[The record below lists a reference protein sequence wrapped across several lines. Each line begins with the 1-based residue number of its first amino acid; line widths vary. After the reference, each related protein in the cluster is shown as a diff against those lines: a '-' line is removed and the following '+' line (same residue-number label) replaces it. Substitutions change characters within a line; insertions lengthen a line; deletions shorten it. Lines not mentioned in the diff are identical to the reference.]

1 VVSNGVSTQF
11 GKINIGST
19 GDLDI
24 SQRQKARLGSSD
36 NTPAKA
42 VSAIL
47 KMKNV
52 VRAVGK

>member
-19 GDLDI
+19 GDLHI